1 MFGKIILLFL
11 DLKMMRSMSSM
22 ISTVSII
29 PSRAAGPDVSLLTV
43 ETRLSSVVSSMCLSP
58 VVNVM
63 CVLKFSMMFPF
74 FFFGVG

>member
-29 PSRAAGPDVSLLTV
+29 PSKAAGPDVSLLTV
-43 ETRLSSVVSSMCLSP
+43 ETRLSSGVSSMFLSP

-63 CVLKFSMMFPF
+63 CVLKFSMIYYP
-74 FFFGVG
+74 